1 MIRPGKLPSHYRPA
15 SALGI
20 AMGACCFVVLSKVLC
35 ELQWPFPVSFW
46 DQHMTGWIALRL
58 HAIEPSFF
66 PKIATRYSA
75 YLDQLPTGI
84 NPRAVTARFDIA
96 GLLAGIVGVAVTW
109 LVGRPL
115 SDTKILAGRRLY
127 EGKAAHRRLKKIAQ
141 EEMAVSG
148 VGIKLHPGFDWHLS
162 RERETRHFMLVGSV
176 GGGKTQ
182 ILTPM
187 VLAAIGR
194 SDRVLIYDTK
204 ADFTS
209 TLPVDF
215 ALLAPWDSRSMVWD
229 VARDCVNAQ
238 DARELAAQLIPTGQD
253 PMWHQAARQILTAVI
268 QQLQAYKADA
278 WTWKD
283 LHQLSASSQEDLL
296 NIVSRFTPEA
306 ANLLAGESKTTDGIL
321 INLSASLSIVADLA
335 AAWGY
340 LDSSRRFSFSEWLL
354 NPNYKYKTVVL
365 QGSGRYAELARG
377 YVKGSISL
385 LAGRINSAELADDRD
400 RRVWLFLDEFPQLGK
415 LEKIS
420 SIIEVGR
427 SKGVCVVLGAQDMA
441 QVQETYGQ
449 YVGKTWGSM
458 IGTQFVV
465 RVNSGDTAQWLAKE
479 VIGYEKIEKT
489 VMHEGKPQPAQ
500 TQDQLV
506 LEPSELSDYLGPDKS
521 GVRAVALGFGH
532 AFIVTWPY
540 TTLPILRSAVV
551 PAKWTFPT
559 QTPPN
564 NHEGEVMK
572 SKSHP
577 AQGTGGSAST
587 QSGPEPK
594 LKLKLRTPTP
604 EEIHEMAVT
613 GSDIRVAAE
622 PMNDMSP
629 TPNRGGD
636 Q

>member
-1 MIRPGKLPSHYRPA
+1 MIRPGKLPSHYGPA
-15 SALGI
+15 SLLGI
-20 AMGACCFVVLSKVLC
+20 AIGAWVFVALSKLFS
-35 ELQWPFPVSFW
+35 QSPWPFHMDHW
-46 DQHMTGWIALRL
+46 DLHMTGWIALRL
-58 HAIEPSFF
+58 HAFEPSFF
-66 PKIATRYSA
+66 PEVAVRYQA
-75 YLDQLPTGI
+75 FLDHLPPGI
-84 NPRAVTARFDIA
+84 DARAVTARFDIA
-96 GLLAGIVGVAVTW
+96 MFIAVIPGVAVAW
-109 LVGRPL
+109 LLGRPF
-115 SDTKILAGRRLY
+115 SDTKILAGRRLF
-127 EGKAAHRRLKKIAQ
+127 EGKAAHRRLKEIAKG
-141 EEMAVSG
+141 EMAVSG
-148 VGIKLHPGFDWHLS
+148 AGIKLHPGFDWHLS
-162 RERETRHFMLVGSV
+162 RERETRHFLLIGSV

-187 VLAAIGR
+187 VLAAVERG
-194 SDRVLIYDTK
+194 DRVLIFDIK

-238 DARELAAQLIPTGQD
+238 DARELAAQLIPSGQD

-268 QQLQAYKADA
+268 QQLQTYKADD

-335 AAWGY
+335 AAWGH
-340 LDSSRRFSFSEWLL
+340 LESSRRFSFSEWLL

-377 YVKGSISL
+377 YVKGCVSL
-385 LAGRINSAELADDRD
+385 LAGRINSAELADDRN
-400 RRVWLFLDEFPQLGK
+400 RRIWIFLDEFPQLGK

-427 SKGVCVVLGAQDMA
+427 SKGVCVVLGAQDIA

-465 RVNSGDTAQWLAKE
+465 RINSGDTAQWLAKD
-479 VIGYEKIEKT
+479 VIGYAKIEKT

-500 TQDQLV
+500 TQEQLV
-506 LEPSELSDYLGPDKS
+506 LEPSELSDYLGPDKT
-521 GVRAVALGFGH
+521 GVRAVALGFGD

-540 TTLPILRSAVV
+540 TTLSKSRNAVV

-564 NHEGEVMK
+564 NRGEHMK
-572 SKSHP
+572 STSHP
-577 AQGTGGSAST
+577 AHDPVESASV
-587 QSGPEPK
+587 QSSPEPK
-594 LKLKLRTPTP
+594 RKLKLRVPTP

-613 GSDIRVAAE
+613 GSDIRDAAD
-622 PMNDMSP
+622 PMGDMSA
-629 TPNRGGD
+629 TPNRGGE

>member
-1 MIRPGKLPSHYRPA
+1 MIRIGHLPHNYGPA
-15 SALGI
+15 SLMGLALG
-20 AMGACCFVVLSKVLC
+20 AVTFFTVSKAL
-35 ELQWPFPVSFW
+35 WPDAFRHF
-46 DQHMTGWIALRL
+46 DQHMVGWIAVRA
-58 HAIEPSFF
+58 HAIDSHLF
-66 PKIATRYSA
+66 PDIANRYSI
-75 YLDQLPTGI
+75 YLTNIPDGMLAWPLT
-84 NPRAVTARFDIA
+84 TRFDFAAILATLVMTAITLIA
-96 GLLAGIVGVAVTW
+96 GKGF
-109 LVGRPL
+109 P
-115 SDTKILAGRRLY
+115 DTRIIAGRRLF

-141 EEMAVSG
+141 EEMAGSG
-148 VGIKLHPGFDWHLS
+148 VGIKLHPGFDWPLS

-187 VLAAIGR
+187 ALAAIGR
-194 SDRVLIYDTK
+194 GDRVLIFDIK

-377 YVKGSISL
+377 YVKGCISL
-385 LAGRINSAELADDRD
+385 LAGRINSAELADDRN
-400 RRVWLFLDEFPQLGK
+400 RRVWIFLDEFPQLGK

-465 RVNSGDTAQWLAKE
+465 RVNSGDTAQWLAKD
-479 VIGYEKIEKT
+479 VIGYAKIEKS

-500 TQDQLV
+500 TQEQLV
-506 LEPSELSDYLGPDKS
+506 LEPSELSDHLRPNKS
-521 GVRAVALGFGH
+521 GVRAVALGFGD
-532 AFIVTWPY
+532 AFIITWPY
-540 TTLPILRSAVV
+540 TTLPKQREAVV

-564 NHEGEVMK
+564 NRGEHMK
-572 SKSHP
+572 STSHP
-577 AQGTGGSAST
+577 AHDPVESASV
-587 QSGPEPK
+587 QSSPEPK
-594 LKLKLRTPTP
+594 RKLKLRVPTP
-604 EEIHEMAVT
+604 EEIHEMAET
-613 GSDIRVAAE
+613 GSDIRDAAD
-622 PMNDMSP
+622 PISDMTD
-629 TPNRGGD
+629 TPRGGD